1 MSLDITKQRFLVP
14 SEEVKIDIKEG
25 SSKLVNVIKKLIAD
39 VEAINEKKSDVTN
52 LKNSYIA
59 FSQDTNS
66 NLGILNERL
75 NAIEGLLKKLVSR
88 LDELENI

>member
-88 LDELENI
+88 FDEIENI